1 MVVPFAAGGPGD
13 VFARI
18 LAPHLSQHLGQPVI
32 IENAGAGGGLAGT
45 ARVARASPDGYQFV
59 YGNIGT
65 HAQSQSLYK
74 HPLYDGA
81 ADFAPVA
88 LVTETPTILAT
99 RKDLPVGN
107 LAEFAAYAKANQA
120 TMQFA
125 SGGAAS
131 PAHLACL
138 LLNAAIGVTVTH
150 IPYRGGGQAM
160 QEMIAGRIDYQCSG
174 SAVAIAA
181 IGAHQVK
188 AIAIL
193 SRDRSPV
200 LPALPSAHEQ
210 GLSDFDAGSWTALF
224 LPKATPAP
232 IVRKL
237 NEAAI
242 AAMDTP
248 LVRRRLMDLGAT
260 VVAPERRSPQYLRKF
275 VENEIARWAAAIKAA
290 GVAAE

>member
-1 MVVPFAAGGPGD
+1 
-13 VFARI
+13 
-18 LAPHLSQHLGQPVI
+18 
-32 IENAGAGGGLAGT
+32 
-45 ARVARASPDGYQFV
+45 VARASPDGYQFV

-260 VVAPERRSPQYLRKF
+260 VVAPERRSPEYLRKF